1 MGELG
6 LLSIFQDQLKI
17 FAWSKKVNGA
27 YWLSSAGGWYP
38 VDGLLTL

>member
-17 FAWSKKVNGA
+17 FAWSREGKWRVLVKQRRRLVP
-27 YWLSSAGGWYP
+27 S
-38 VDGLLTL
+38 